1 MHNAAAAALGL
12 NLVYLPLPV
21 HPDDL
26 TTAVLALPALGFLGV
41 NVTVPH
47 KQAVMSTLA
56 EIDPAAQLIGAVN
69 TIRIERGQQGRG
81 VKLVGFNTDGLGL
94 LVDWRER
101 GIEVDGRDCLVLG
114 AGGSA
119 RAVVYAL
126 AAAGGRVA
134 LFARRPEQA
143 QQLIADLVR
152 SADFSRLP
160 AEAGTTNIRGYG
172 WEELAQVAAHATA
185 PLIINTT
192 PVGMTPQVDASPWPE
207 TLPLPAG
214 SFVYD
219 LVYNPA
225 ETKLMQ
231 QAQAAGC
238 EAANGLGMLLH
249 QGAEA
254 FYLWT
259 GQRPDTRV
267 MAAALKRETHPEN
280 G

>member
-12 NLVYLPLPV
+12 NLAYLPLPV

-26 TTAVLALPALGFLGV
+26 ATAVPALPALGFLGV

-47 KQAVMSTLA
+47 KKAVMSTMD
-56 EIDPAAQLIGAVN
+56 EIDPAAQAIGAVN
-69 TIRIERGQQGRG
+69 TIRVDRAQQGRG
-81 VKLVGFNTDGLGL
+81 VKLIGFNTDATGL
-94 LVDWRER
+94 LADLRDR
-101 GIEVDGRDCLVLG
+101 AINANGRDCLILG

-119 RAVVYAL
+119 RAVAYGL
-126 AAAGGRVA
+126 ASAGGRIS

-143 QQLIADLVR
+143 HQLIADLVCR
-152 SADFSRLP
+152 NGFSRQTTKVV
-160 AEAGTTNIRGYG
+160 TTNLTAYT
-172 WEELAQVAAHATA
+172 WDALVQVAPNTTA
-185 PLIINTT
+185 PLIVNTT

-207 TLPLPAG
+207 TLPFPAG
-214 SFVYD
+214 SFIYD

-231 QAQAAGC
+231 QAKAAGC
-238 EAANGLGMLLH
+238 PTANGLGMLLH

-259 GQRPDTRV
+259 GERPDIGV
-267 MAAALKRETHPEN
+267 MAAALRT
-280 G
+280 